1 MPALPSNTFISEA
14 FALITGETP
23 HLALYTSN
31 PTASDTGTEVA
42 GGSYARQPI
51 TFGSITGGA
60 ISNTVAITFNS
71 VPSATITHYGIKD
84 AVTGGDLK
92 VYGTL
97 SSPIVAVSGDN
108 VTIPVGQIS
117 IALSGS

>member
-1 MPALPSNTFISEA
+1 MPALPSNTFITEA

-31 PTASDTGTEVA
+31 PTAADSGTEVS

-60 ISNTVAITFNS
+60 ISNTVALTFDS
-71 VPSATITHYGIKD
+71 VPSGTITHYGIKD
-84 AVTGGDLK
+84 ALSGGDLK
-92 VYGTL
+92 VYGAL
-97 SSPIVAVSGDN
+97 SSPIVAISGDD
-108 VTIPVGQIS
+108 VIIPVGQIS
-117 IALSGS
+117 VQLSGS